1 MTEGYS
7 ISSFNNNIKLAILH
21 LPDYAVF
28 TGLSGKRELEKS
40 ATLFLLEKLFN
51 KPLQLEYNT
60 EGKPQLKEEKCHIS
74 ISHSHDKLVIICNT
88 ECNTGVDVELIRDK
102 VLKIKDKFLS
112 AVELEEAKDNVEKL
126 IIYWAAKETL
136 YKVYGLKEVEFAKH
150 LYVNPFELKQQG
162 ELVGEINLEN
172 FRKKFNLHYEKLEDY
187 MLVYVLN
194 EFK

>member
-1 MTEGYS
+1 LFTIREIDENTRLG
-7 ISSFNNNIKLAILH
+7 LLH
-21 LPDYAVF
+21 LPDYSVF
-28 TGLSGKRELEKS
+28 TGITAKRELEKG
-40 ATLFLLEKLFN
+40 ATAFLLEKLFGN
-51 KPLQLEYNT
+51 AVHLSYNT
-60 EGKPQLKEEKCHIS
+60 EGKPFLKSEKCHIS

-88 ECNTGVDVELIRDK
+88 KYDTGVDVELIRDK

-112 AVELEEAKDNVEKL
+112 QVELDEAKENVEKL

-150 LYVNPFELKQQG
+150 LFVHPFELKTQG
-162 ELVGEINLEN
+162 QISGEINLES

-194 EFK
+194 ELR

>member
-1 MTEGYS
+1 MFS
-7 ISSFNNNIKLAILH
+7 IRKIDENTRLGLLH
-21 LPDYAVF
+21 LPDYSAF
-28 TGLSGKRELEKS
+28 TGVTGKRELEKD
-40 ATLFLLEKLFN
+40 ATAFLLGKLFG
-51 KPLQLEYNT
+51 KTVDLSYNP
-60 EGKPQLKEEKCHIS
+60 EGKPQLKQENCHIS

-88 ECNTGVDVELIRDK
+88 NYDTGVDVELIRDK

-112 AVELEEAKDNVEKL
+112 KTELEEAKDNVEKL

-150 LYVNPFELKQQG
+150 LFIAPFELQSQG
-162 ELVGEINLEN
+162 LLVGAINLDS

-194 EFK
+194 ELK